1 MRRLMLILIAL
12 LVMLPSM
19 ASAADV
25 VRDTPAVVSPGA
37 EFNVTLTISGIQV
50 GGVVETLPAGFTFV
64 STDYPWYNI
73 SGQKVAFAIVN
84 STRIVYTVKAPSGG
98 SGAFTGLY
106 EDLLDESNGSIASTT
121 VTVKT
126 SSSGSEAVESSVV
139 PTISV
144 PVPSIGAGERKSI
157 SLPSEARGDHV
168 CFTSLDIAAR
178 DEVHPEVMK
187 VEVYDV
193 APAGVEAPR
202 YQKVLGYL
210 RITTGLED
218 AVESVHIHFKV
229 KTSSIQHP
237 ENVVLL
243 RWDGAWTPLDTSYVG
258 EENGYYVFEAKS
270 PGLSLYA
277 VAETAGSSV
286 ESSRTSTESVSSN
299 ATATTSG
306 ETAGAGA
313 EKTPGFGALLAVL
326 CITGIALSH
335 RRR

>member
-1 MRRLMLILIAL
+1 MRWLMLILIAL
-12 LVMLPSM
+12 FVALPST
-19 ASAADV
+19 ALADV
-25 VRDTPAVVSPGA
+25 VRDTPATVSPGL
-37 EFNVTLTISGIQV
+37 EFNVTLTVSDIQL

-64 STDYPWYNI
+64 STDYPWYNV
-73 SGQKVAFAIVN
+73 SGQKVAFAVVN
-84 STRIVYTVKAPSGG
+84 TTRIVYTVKAPSGG
-98 SGAFTGLY
+98 GGTFTGIW
-106 EDLLDESNGSIASTT
+106 EDLLNESNGTVASTT
-121 VTVKT
+121 VIVKT
-126 SSSGSEAVESSVV
+126 SSSGSEAVEGSAV
-139 PTISV
+139 PTTSV

-157 SLPSEARGDHV
+157 SLPPEARGDHV
-168 CFTSLDIAAR
+168 CFTSLDIAVR

-193 APAGVEAPR
+193 APAGVGAPQ

-218 AVESVHIHFKV
+218 AVESAHIHFKV
-229 KTSSIQHP
+229 KTLSIQNP

-243 RWDGAWTPLDTSYVG
+243 RWDGAWTPLDTSCVG

-277 VAETAGSSV
+277 VAETEGSSV
-286 ESSRTSTESVSSN
+286 ESSRASTEPVSSN

-306 ETAGAGA
+306 ETAEAGA

-326 CITGIALSH
+326 CIAGIALSH
-335 RRR
+335 RRM